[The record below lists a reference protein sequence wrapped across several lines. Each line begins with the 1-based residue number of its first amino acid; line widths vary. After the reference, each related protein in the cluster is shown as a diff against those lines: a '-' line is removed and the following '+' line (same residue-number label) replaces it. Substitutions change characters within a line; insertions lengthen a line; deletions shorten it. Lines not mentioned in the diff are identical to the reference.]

1 MREISDSLKS
11 FKTRYDDEKFH
22 LECNVVVYHSNI
34 HGYGLFAAKNL
45 KVNDLVC
52 RYSGKYLEHV
62 DEHVDTSYVAGVV
75 LSYNKKGEPQEK
87 MYIDSISRENF
98 SGRWINH
105 SHSPNAKLVIPLGGK
120 PLYDSRRDV
129 WYIFVQCLCDIKKG
143 DEIFVDYG
151 KEYYTFSRVD
161 AYGVVHHSLSFEYYS
176 GVTGEALE
184 NLKRKLVF
192 TFEESVTPDLRRT
205 RICGEFQ
212 SKYEEI
218 MTQLYM

>member
-1 MREISDSLKS
+1 MREISNSLKS
-11 FKTRYDDEKFH
+11 FTTRYDDEELH
-22 LECNVVVYHSNI
+22 LESNVVVYHSNI

-52 RYSGKYLEHV
+52 RYSGKYLDYV

-105 SHSPNAKLVIPLGGK
+105 SHSPNAKLVIPLGEK

-143 DEIFVDYG
+143 DEIFVDYS